1 MAGNQSGAPY
11 AASYAPT
18 YVRTKSIYQCP
29 RPTPTR
35 MVRFI
40 EQFIVMNIYL
50 ETEQ

>member
-11 AASYAPT
+11 GALVRT

-29 RPTPTR
+29 RPTR